1 MRVRGMAINQR
12 LACCCRMSHICRMHF
27 IPIDETINHRGMGT
41 VVDALWLVCRAGE
54 QILECPDLSD
64 ANSGN
69 QVQIHPPPPFFSQ
82 VGTCFEEKSEGEGG
96 VGNTHLHTKT
106 IGILNFSQWRSD
118 IPKV

>member
-69 QVQIHPPPPFFSQ
+69 QVQIHPPPLFFPRWELVSRRK
-82 VGTCFEEKSEGEGG
+82 VRERVELGTHIC
-96 VGNTHLHTKT
+96 T
-106 IGILNFSQWRSD
+106 
-118 IPKV
+118 PKLLEY